1 MPSPSP
7 SHFRSSPV
15 AMAFFFFIV
24 VPLFVL
30 TVGDK
35 EELHHGR
42 ETFEQKHMNM
52 GKHNVEMDHKAI
64 LGSEKSAH
72 EFDELPT
79 EESKKR
85 LRVLAK
91 RMDRDKD
98 GFVTM
103 EELAD
108 WVKNS
113 LMTLDQE
120 ETKERFDEIDED
132 KDGVI
137 TWTEYTQEAF
147 GVSDSGDEPQKLLTD
162 PDDMKLFEEDRRYF
176 AAADLDKDS
185 KLTLEEFG
193 AFQNPEHSE
202 HMHQTLIE
210 ARRFL
215 NMNKDGMIEL
225 GEFMGDMAHEQPQ
238 SEWYQTEK
246 TRFREEYDKD
256 GDGFLNADELRAW
269 LIPDLSQT
277 AKQEAEHLIENADSD
292 KDGRLSIDEV
302 VEAYKTFVG
311 SEATN
316 YGEHLMSIRH
326 DEL

>member
-1 MPSPSP
+1 MIIFLS
-7 SHFRSSPV
+7 V
-15 AMAFFFFIV
+15 
-24 VPLFVL
+24 FVQL
-30 TVGDK
+30 LIFAVSDK
-35 EELHHGR
+35 EELHHER

-64 LGSEKSAH
+64 LGSEKNAH

-91 RMDRDKD
+91 RMDKDKD
-98 GFVTM
+98 GFITL
-103 EELAD
+103 EELTD

-137 TWTEYTQEAF
+137 TWAEYTQEAF
-147 GVSDSGDEPQKLLTD
+147 GVSDSEGDPQKLLTD

-176 AAADLDKDS
+176 AAADLNNDS
-185 KLTLEEFG
+185 VLTLEEFG
-193 AFQNPEHSE
+193 AFQNPEHAE

-210 ARRFL
+210 NTL
-215 NMNKDGMIEL
+215 TEKDLNKDGKIDL
-225 GEFMGDMAHEQPQ
+225 GEFMGDMAHEQSQ

-246 TRFREEYDKD
+246 TRFGEEYDKD
-256 GDGFLNADELRAW
+256 GDGFLDGDELRAW
-269 LIPDLSQT
+269 LVPDLSQT
-277 AKQEAEHLIENADSD
+277 AKQEAEHLTESADTD
-292 KDGRLSIDEV
+292 KDGKLSIDEV

-316 YGEHLMSIRH
+316 YGEHLTSIRH